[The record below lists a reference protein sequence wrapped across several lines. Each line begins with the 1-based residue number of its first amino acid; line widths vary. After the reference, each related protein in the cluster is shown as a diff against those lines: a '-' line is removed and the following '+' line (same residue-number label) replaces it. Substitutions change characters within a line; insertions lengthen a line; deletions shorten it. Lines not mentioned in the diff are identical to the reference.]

1 MFYLPPSCVFTGLC
15 GFPPFRRAVVILN
28 ALAVVVGRSPT
39 FSVQAS
45 FETGNPPKRV
55 PIRSQNG
62 AAKPAGGPAETS
74 WTPVGRLWN
83 LWGRLGPLRGSFG
96 DASGRSEGRLGSVS
110 RCSEDASGDLF
121 RIQRREIGFL
131 ENRAPAYTGAW
142 ILRSGGVQNEAGTGS
157 GRLPW
162 ATTTR
167 ARHLPPSEG
176 APGSLRT
183 PPGEARGPPGC
194 RHQLFPGAWKPQGPR
209 PYATFIYIY
218 IYIYIYI

>member
-39 FSVQAS
+39 FSIQAS
-45 FETGNPPKRV
+45 FETGNAPERA
-55 PIRSQNG
+55 PIRSRNG
-62 AAKPAGGPAETS
+62 AATPAGGPAETS

-121 RIQRREIGFL
+121 RIQRRKNSFL

-142 ILRSGGVQNEAGTGS
+142 ILRSGGLQNEAGIGS

-162 ATTTR
+162 AAMTR
-167 ARHLPPSEG
+167 ARHPAPSRRHPER
-176 APGSLRT
+176 LRD
-183 PPGEARGPPGC
+183 PPGGRFPRRDSLPV
-194 RHQLFPGAWKPQGPR
+194 RPGARDHG
-209 PYATFIYIY
+209 F
-218 IYIYIYI
+218 

>member
-15 GFPPFRRAVVILN
+15 GFPPFRRAVVVLN
-28 ALAVVVGRSPT
+28 ARSRWEIPT

-45 FETGNPPKRV
+45 FETGNAPKRI
-55 PIRSQNG
+55 PIRSRNG
-62 AAKPAGGPAETS
+62 AATPARGPAETS

-96 DASGRSEGRLGSVS
+96 DASGRSEGTLGSVS

-121 RIQRREIGFL
+121 RIQRRKNSFL

-142 ILRSGGVQNEAGTGS
+142 ILRSGGLQNEAGIGS
-157 GRLPW
+157 GRLPL
-162 ATTTR
+162 AATTR

-176 APGSLRT
+176 APESLRDPLRGGPGT
-183 PPGEARGPPGC
+183 PGVPV
-194 RHQLFPGAWKPQGPR
+194 
-209 PYATFIYIY
+209 
-218 IYIYIYI
+218 